1 MSESPS
7 AAVPRWPST
16 RIDMKTF
23 LLCALLF
30 LSGCA
35 TPLPQTP
42 PAGIPASIVAPEV
55 RVGDSR
61 TYQLHDG
68 YTRIAKGTYRYTVT
82 AIEPQRMSVQVT
94 RDGQPAGTQVFTRD
108 WNWIEKPMT
117 NLQNFRYSPPY
128 PALPFPLE
136 AGKSW
141 QAYVQATDP
150 ATGKTNR
157 VRIDGD
163 VLGWER
169 IKVPAGEF
177 DTLKVRRVVYA
188 GNADYDRGEENIVE
202 FDWYAP
208 LIGQAVK
215 QVSSSSY
222 LDNRQGCDDDY
233 CNNWVRNDWNVME
246 LVSAVRGVAA
256 DPR

>member
-1 MSESPS
+1 
-7 AAVPRWPST
+7 
-16 RIDMKTF
+16 MKTF
-23 LLCALLF
+23 LLFALLF
-30 LSGCA
+30 LAGCA

-42 PAGIPASIVAPEV
+42 PAGIPASIAAPEV
-55 RVGDSR
+55 RVGDSW

-82 AIEPQRMSVQVT
+82 AIGPQRVNVEAT
-94 RDGQPAGTQVFTRD
+94 HDGQPAGTQVFTRD

-136 AGKSW
+136 AGKRW

-169 IKVPAGEF
+169 VKVPAGEF
-177 DTLKVRRVVYA
+177 DALKVRRVVYA

-208 LIGQAVK
+208 LLGQAVK
-215 QVSSSSY
+215 QVSSSEY
-222 LDNRQGCDDDY
+222 LDKRAGCDDGY
-233 CNNWVRNDWNVME
+233 CDDWVRNDWNVME

-256 DPR
+256 EPR